1 MQQVSARERFFQ
13 VQSIDTMKYS
23 RDLARQKLN
32 DLKFD
37 QVIET
42 QIKNIADIG
51 ATHVSLGTP
60 YEEEFVPY
68 LKRWVAIARKYKLN
82 VWFRGNLAGWEN
94 WFDYPKFKDG
104 NLHSEKTKKFI
115 LENADLFEDG
125 DVFTSCPECENGG
138 PGDPRKTGDVIG
150 FRNFII
156 AEYKTVKEAFKTLG
170 KNVTAN
176 YYSMNGD
183 VARLIMDKETTKALD
198 GVVTIDHYVSTPKK
212 LEKDVKEYA
221 EKSGGKIALGEFGAP
236 IPDIHGIMSESEQ
249 AEWIDQAL
257 KKLIQTQDVVAINY
271 WAAMASTTELWNN
284 DYSPRQAV
292 SALTKY
298 FEPINLTGTIKD
310 EKGQSLKEITIK
322 GKEKTLVVTDDTYA
336 IPVLDKES
344 ITFSKHGYVSLNLT
358 VKAENTKD
366 VQKDIILT
374 KSYPSPIYT
383 FFSKIIRFFKTLLK

>member
-1 MQQVSARERFFQ
+1 M
-13 VQSIDTMKYS
+13 
-23 RDLARQKLN
+23 
-32 DLKFD
+32 
-37 QVIET
+37 
-42 QIKNIADIG
+42 G
-51 ATHVSLGTP
+51 
-60 YEEEFVPY
+60 
-68 LKRWVAIARKYKLN
+68 
-82 VWFRGNLAGWEN
+82 
-94 WFDYPKFKDG
+94 
-104 NLHSEKTKKFI
+104 
-115 LENADLFEDG
+115 
-125 DVFTSCPECENGG
+125 
-138 PGDPRKTGDVIG
+138 
-150 FRNFII
+150 
-156 AEYKTVKEAFKTLG
+156 
-170 KNVTAN
+170 
-176 YYSMNGD
+176 
-183 VARLIMDKETTKALD
+183 
-198 GVVTIDHYVSTPKK
+198 
-212 LEKDVKEYA
+212 
-221 EKSGGKIALGEFGAP
+221 LGEFGAP

-271 WAAMASTTELWNN
+271 WTAMASTTELWNN